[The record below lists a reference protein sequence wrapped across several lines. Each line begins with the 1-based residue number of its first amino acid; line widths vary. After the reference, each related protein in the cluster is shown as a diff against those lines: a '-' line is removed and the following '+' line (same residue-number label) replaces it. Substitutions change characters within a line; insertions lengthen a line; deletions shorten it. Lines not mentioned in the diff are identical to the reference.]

1 MVKELGLAVE
11 MRQNYREGGGDVVM
25 VEEIEDAIRGVM
37 EDDSMARKKVKEM
50 REMSRRAVMDGG
62 SSSISLDG

>member
-50 REMSRRAVMDGG
+50 REMSRRAVMDSG